1 METKKKGYFPFFFC
15 AGCAGSFA
23 ARLKQTPFCA
33 IMALTFH
40 FQELFMQAINFNC
53 PNCGAPIQADAG
65 SRQTTCPYCSST
77 VMLDDGVQ
85 HVQYDN
91 AEQAGYEFEK
101 GRQRARAEQ
110 GYEVPQKKHTGLWVL
125 GWILCFPIPLTILV
139 VRSKSLHV
147 AVKAGIITVVWLA
160 YFGIGLYGEK
170 SNSSQQESGTEPA
183 TEQVSES
190 GYCALP
196 TKWLS

>member
-1 METKKKGYFPFFFC
+1 
-15 AGCAGSFA
+15 
-23 ARLKQTPFCA
+23 
-33 IMALTFH
+33 
-40 FQELFMQAINFNC
+40 MQFRNFNC
-53 PNCGAPIQADAG
+53 PNCGAPIQAEAG
-65 SRQTTCPYCSST
+65 ARHTVCPYCSST
-77 VMLDDGVQ
+77 VAVDDGVQ

-147 AVKAGIITVVWLA
+147 AVKAIIITVVWLA

-170 SNSSQQESGTEPA
+170 SEAAKQTDSPQTAVTQQADETGRLDLASDW
-183 TEQVSES
+183 QIV
-190 GYCALP
+190 
-196 TKWLS
+196 